1 MRMGNLAG
9 GGVCQGLFPMASHLL
24 HVFVPKIQAQ
34 LAPVFP
40 FAQLASP
47 ILVTQ
52 NALLILS
59 LLPLASDNLSN

>member
-1 MRMGNLAG
+1 
-9 GGVCQGLFPMASHLL
+9 MASHLL

-34 LAPVFP
+34 LPPVFP
-40 FAQLASP
+40 FAQLAAP